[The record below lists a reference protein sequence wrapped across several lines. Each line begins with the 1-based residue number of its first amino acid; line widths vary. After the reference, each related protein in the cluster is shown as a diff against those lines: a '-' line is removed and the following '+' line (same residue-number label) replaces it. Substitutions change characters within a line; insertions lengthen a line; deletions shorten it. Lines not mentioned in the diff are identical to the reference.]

1 MRMFVI
7 DHRNEKTE
15 LLKELFGEFTN
26 RDSRIRNV
34 RLLQATFLI
43 LDTSR
48 FVTDASKDVIFF
60 WHSNLVGLTEE
71 SLFKHENL
79 DFTKCNLNKFESI
92 QGLLKLGSNG
102 PV

>member
-60 WHSNLVGLTEE
+60 
-71 SLFKHENL
+71 
-79 DFTKCNLNKFESI
+79 
-92 QGLLKLGSNG
+92 
-102 PV
+102 